1 MNKHS
6 IEDFEP
12 ELVNYQPEQIDINRR
27 TLYNEDV
34 PLVLTGLTLR
44 NIRAYEEFY
53 ICRQCGKVYWQG
65 THWQRRVNRDILLK
79 DNESKEEEE
88 EDEDGIVFYDA
99 ESTL

>member
-1 MNKHS
+1 
-6 IEDFEP
+6 
-12 ELVNYQPEQIDINRR
+12 
-27 TLYNEDV
+27 
-34 PLVLTGLTLR
+34 LR

-79 DNESKEEEE
+79 TNGSKEEEDEEEEE

-99 ESTL
+99 ECTL